1 MALDL
6 IDNSLEKSTAIV
18 TDVAKSS
25 LKLSAQAVKDI
36 WSVLDAAAEKP
47 APSKYMGEAAIRAVQ
62 GFSGTVEKA
71 VGRATRDGS

>member
-6 IDNSLEKSTAIV
+6 VGNSLEESAAIV

-25 LKLSAQAVKDI
+25 LKLSVQAAKDV

-71 VGRATRDGS
+71 VGRATKEGS